1 MLLTKKLN
9 LKTQCNL
16 SSWVCL
22 PLKRIVFSELTAWC
36 LDNLS
41 GIHYQRQMIRPSTQ
55 VVGKKKHLIHL
66 IPQTTVLY

>member
-41 GIHYQRQMIRPSTQ
+41 GIHYQRQMIR
-55 VVGKKKHLIHL
+55 V
-66 IPQTTVLY
+66 